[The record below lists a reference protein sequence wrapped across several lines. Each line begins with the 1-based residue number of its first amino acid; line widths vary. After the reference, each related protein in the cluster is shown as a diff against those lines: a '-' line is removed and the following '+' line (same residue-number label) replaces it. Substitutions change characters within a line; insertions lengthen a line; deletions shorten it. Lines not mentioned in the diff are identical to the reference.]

1 MSSSFAMRFSAV
13 AGSALAVLAIVLG
26 VFLGGTATHVSR
38 HADGDSGSTQTTS
51 TDTTTTD
58 PTASPD
64 GHGWID

>member
-26 VFLGGTATHVSR
+26 IALGSTATHVSR
-38 HADGDSGSTQTTS
+38 HADDGTGSSQ
-51 TDTTTTD
+51 TTTTD
-58 PTASPD
+58 PTDDPN